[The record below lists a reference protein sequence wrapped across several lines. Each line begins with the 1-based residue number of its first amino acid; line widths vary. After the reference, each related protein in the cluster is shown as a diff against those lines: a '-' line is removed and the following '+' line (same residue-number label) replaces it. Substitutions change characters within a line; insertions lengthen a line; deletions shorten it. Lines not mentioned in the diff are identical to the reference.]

1 MVVEIVEKTE
11 AAEAIRDLLLL
22 IEATNEMIR
31 RNTSH
36 GIPHND
42 VQISGYERIRQ
53 ELIEDLIEML
63 NEFNIPVKFQAEP
76 TMQTA
81 LAA

>member
-22 IEATNEMIR
+22 IEDTNEMIR
-31 RNTSH
+31 RNTAH

-63 NEFNIPVKFQAEP
+63 NEFNIPVKFQAE
-76 TMQTA
+76 TAMQTA

>member
-1 MVVEIVEKTE
+1 MEIVEKTE

-22 IEATNEMIR
+22 IEDTNEMIR
-31 RNTSH
+31 RNTAH
-36 GIPHND
+36 GIPYSD

-63 NEFNIPVKFQAEP
+63 SEFNIPVKFQTEP
-76 TMQTA
+76 IVQTA

>member
-1 MVVEIVEKTE
+1 MVVEISEKTE
-11 AAEAIRDLLLL
+11 AAEAIKELLLL

-31 RNTSH
+31 RNTAN
-36 GIPHND
+36 GLKPND

-53 ELIEDLIEML
+53 ELIGDLIEL
-63 NEFNIPVKFQAEP
+63 LSEFNVPLKFQPET

>member
-1 MVVEIVEKTE
+1 MVVEIIEKTE
-11 AAEAIRDLLLL
+11 AVKDLLLL
-22 IEATNEMIR
+22 IEDTNEMIR
-31 RNTSH
+31 RNVASGSSPT
-36 GIPHND
+36 GL
-42 VQISGYERIRQ
+42 QISGYERIRQ

-63 NEFNIPVKFQAEP
+63 NEFNIPVKFHAEP

>member
-1 MVVEIVEKTE
+1 MIVEIVEKTE

-22 IEATNEMIR
+22 IEDTNEMIR
-31 RNTSH
+31 RNTAH
-36 GIPHND
+36 GISYND

-63 NEFNIPVKFQAEP
+63 SAFNIPVKFQAEP
-76 TMQTA
+76 TLQ
-81 LAA
+81 

>member
-1 MVVEIVEKTE
+1 MEIVEKTE

-22 IEATNEMIR
+22 IEDTNEMIR
-31 RNTSH
+31 RNVANGSSPT
-36 GIPHND
+36 GL
-42 VQISGYERIRQ
+42 QISGYERIRQ
-53 ELIEDLIEML
+53 ELIGDLIEML
-63 NEFNIPVKFQAEP
+63 NEFNIPVKFQAEM